1 MRGLRGGWI
10 LAVALAGCAVGDDEA
25 VTVGEPDF
33 VWHEDHDHEEGFVDK
48 SLCSG
53 RWAPGADVLAAGQR
67 QSVGYD
73 GAGSRC
79 AGGPSDGAE
88 ALADHVRANF
98 RSLINRSVPGGG
110 VQIYACRRVVGGS
123 GMSVHSTGRALDI
136 FVPTRSGGA
145 ADNAKGDQ
153 IAGWL
158 AANAE
163 TIGVQAIIWDRTYWR
178 LDGSA
183 PRCYTGKHPHN
194 DHVHVELTA
203 AAGRMRTSFFT
214 GGAAPVAPPPPSSGG
229 AWIGD
234 VCRGDA
240 DCGFSE
246 GGARGACFLDH
257 RPESGVG
264 FCTLPCA
271 GFCPDR
277 SGHATTFCA
286 EGEAL
291 GGFSG
296 TGACAA
302 KSSAHNGNCRSL
314 PGFVELDVQRF
325 VGRSGASPATATVC
339 APSEVLGID
348 DDGGEDPFEPP
359 PANAGN
365 NLCDD
370 RRLPLSEHGY
380 SCAGVPENTWRCAC
394 SASFETSVS
403 QVCREGIWLNFQTD
417 PRDCARCDGR
427 YSSGCN
433 R

>member
-1 MRGLRGGWI
+1 MRNVRGVWV
-10 LAVALAGCAVGDDEA
+10 LAMALAGCAGSDDEPVA
-25 VTVGEPDF
+25 VGEPDF

-48 SLCSG
+48 SLCTG
-53 RWAPGADVLAAGQR
+53 RWTPGREVLAAGQS
-67 QSVGYD
+67 QDVGYD

-79 AGGPSDGAE
+79 SGGPTSGAD
-88 ALADHVRANF
+88 ALADHVRRNF
-98 RSLINRSVPGGG
+98 PSLINRRVPGDG

-136 FVPTRSGGA
+136 FIPTRAGGA
-145 ADNAKGDQ
+145 ADNSKGDQ
-153 IAGWL
+153 VAGWL

-203 AAGRMRTSFFT
+203 DAGRMRTPFFR
-214 GGAAPVAPPPPSSGG
+214 GGAAPVDPPPASSGD

-234 VCRGDA
+234 ACRGDA
-240 DCGFSE
+240 DCGFADD
-246 GGARGACFLDH
+246 GARGACFLDH
-257 RPESGVG
+257 GPASGVG
-264 FCTLPCA
+264 FCTLACA

-277 SGHATTFCA
+277 QGRATTFCA
-286 EGEAL
+286 EADAF
-291 GGFSG
+291 GGPSG
-296 TGACAA
+296 TGTCAA
-302 KSSAHNGNCRSL
+302 KSSSLNDGCRRT
-314 PGFVELDVQRF
+314 PGFVELDVSRF
-325 VGRSGASPATATVC
+325 VGRSGAGAATATVC
-339 APSEVLGID
+339 APSEVLGF
-348 DDGGEDPFEPP
+348 DDGRPEPSP
-359 PANAGN
+359 PANSGN

-370 RRLPLSEHGY
+370 RDLPFSEHGF
-380 SCAGVPENTWRCAC
+380 SCEGVTENTWRCAC
-394 SASFETSVS
+394 SSSFGTSVS